1 MNKVKKL
8 NEVVSLNN
16 LLSPEMVQLSQEA
29 DIEIV
34 KAMKILNKLENNTCQ
49 HNK

>member
-1 MNKVKKL
+1 MNKVKEL

-16 LLSPEMVQLSQEA
+16 LLSPEMIQLSQQA
-29 DIEIV
+29 DKEIV
-34 KAMKILNKLENNTCQ
+34 QAMKMLNKLENNACQ